1 MKDLK
6 VRLWKSRNYWVI
18 DARRV
23 GYSHAFGNY
32 ETKQE
37 AIEEA
42 GILKAKFLTGSL
54 IERIEISKVDE
65 AAARF
70 MKYQYERV
78 MDDSTSPSFYS
89 DLVKSIEFVLSISID
104 GKLLKRHEMKIM
116 TQQNKDELSNA
127 LLKGIEAEG
136 KSKATA
142 EKRIKFLKMFL
153 NYCVRKGWAS
163 INVMDKVTLGMS
175 STISDRAPRIQ
186 PETIQ
191 KIVSKGL
198 ASESL
203 FDKCM
208 VVTALATGVRQGEL
222 RALNWSNIDF
232 QNNLIN
238 VEGAVKHGTLKIG
251 APKTKRGKRS
261 IPVDQVTMNKLKEL
275 RLQSRFSSDYDLVFA
290 SANGTPKMQKML
302 DKLIRRV
309 CEAAG
314 VDRILWGD
322 MRHFYAS
329 VQLSSLGE
337 DWSTV
342 AALMGH
348 GTPDFT
354 YRQYGHYVK
363 NDVKQDKARSAAAEA
378 MYGGV

>member
-6 VRLWKSRNYWVI
+6 VNYWQERKHWVI

-23 GYSHAFGNY
+23 GLNVRQGNFS
-32 ETKQE
+32 TKSAALKE
-37 AIEEA
+37 AEL
-42 GILKAKFLTGSL
+42 LKAKFLTGAIAEKVDVVKVSDAADTFIKFQETRKDDKEVSL
-54 IERIEISKVDE
+54 SFYKDFLRSFQITLAIKIDGKSFKNHDLSIMKQENKDEISK
-65 AAARF
+65 
-70 MKYQYERV
+70 
-78 MDDSTSPSFYS
+78 
-89 DLVKSIEFVLSISID
+89 
-104 GKLLKRHEMKIM
+104 
-116 TQQNKDELSNA
+116 A
-127 LLKGIEAEG
+127 LLRGIHAEG

-203 FDKCM
+203 FDRCM
-208 VVTALATGVRQGEL
+208 VITALATGVRQGEL

-261 IPVDQVTMNKLKEL
+261 IPVDQVTMNQLKQL

-363 NDVKQDKARSAAAEA
+363 NDAKQDKARSAAAQA

>member
-198 ASESL
+198 ASENL

>member
-104 GKLLKRHEMKIM
+104 GKLLKRHEMNIM
-116 TQQNKDELSNA
+116 TQQNKDELSDA
-127 LLKGIEAEG
+127 LLKGIQAEG
-136 KSKATA
+136 KSRATA
-142 EKRIKFLKMFL
+142 EKRIKFLKMFF
-153 NYCVRKGWAS
+153 NYCVRKGWAA
-163 INVMDKVTLGMS
+163 INVMDKVSLGMS
-175 STISDRAPRIQ
+175 KEVSDRAPRIQ
-186 PETIQ
+186 PTTIQ

-198 ASESL
+198 PAENQL
-203 FDKCM
+203 DRCM
-208 VVTALATGVRQGEL
+208 VIVSLATGIRQGEL
-222 RALNWSNIDF
+222 RALKWSSIDF
-232 QNNLIN
+232 DNHMIK
-238 VEGAVKHGTLKIG
+238 VEGAVKHGTQIIG
-251 APKTKRGKRS
+251 APKTKRGRRS
-261 IPVDQVTMNKLKEL
+261 IPVDAKTISELKVL
-275 RLQSRFSSDYDLVFA
+275 KLQSKYSKNDDLVFA
-290 SANGTPKMQKML
+290 SSNGTPKMQKVL
-302 DKLIRRV
+302 DKVIKRV
-309 CEAAG
+309 CQEAG

-348 GTPDFT
+348 STPNFT
-354 YRQYGHYVK
+354 YKQYGHYVQ
-363 NDVKQDKARSAAAEA
+363 NDKKQEKTRAAAAEA